1 MRLFEE
7 KADPNWIL
15 FFGRL
20 NPPSTKTQNAILC
33 DICDSAFFFCY
44 VKIFGRVFSQQ
55 AGCLF
60 PIDLQI
66 PGDQWF
72 NPESATKIN
81 EGVGRYGSENR
92 RPFNLMQY
100 SIQIGKDMSENE
112 SDSMVFQ
119 SDSSQ
124 GIPVRFT
131 IFIHVWD
138 TSGGF
143 LKWGYPQS
151 SSIL

>member
-1 MRLFEE
+1 MTPFFWKAESRKHKNAKRDPMRYMRFCIFL
-7 KADPNWIL
+7 L
-15 FFGRL
+15 
-20 NPPSTKTQNAILC
+20 LC
-33 DICDSAFFFCY
+33 ED
-44 VKIFGRVFSQQ
+44 FGRVFFQQ

-60 PIDLQI
+60 PIDLQN

-72 NPESATKIN
+72 NPESATNIN

-124 GIPVRFT
+124 GIPVRFI
-131 IFIHVWD
+131 IFVHV
-138 TSGGF
+138 F
-143 LKWGYPQS
+143 LH
-151 SSIL
+151 I